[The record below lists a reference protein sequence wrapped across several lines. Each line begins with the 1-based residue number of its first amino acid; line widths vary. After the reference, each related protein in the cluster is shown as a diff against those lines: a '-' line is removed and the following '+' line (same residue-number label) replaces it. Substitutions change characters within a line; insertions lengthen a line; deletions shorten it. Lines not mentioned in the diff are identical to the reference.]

1 MIAMNLRL
9 LLLSPILWS
18 AACAP
23 SESSDE
29 ERAILL
35 AVASEVRPTID
46 AAFRYDWG
54 EGWPQD
60 YKVRLLPNRFPV
72 PDALEEVAQAIGNA
86 SVGPFQV
93 ECDQRLQECTAAPE
107 VAAGAIFS
115 DLRMITPDSATVYF
129 EFAILPP
136 SGRTEGYGQIDEMY
150 VVRRGETWVYV
161 GSVTIQES

>member
-1 MIAMNLRL
+1 
-9 LLLSPILWS
+9 
-18 AACAP
+18 
-23 SESSDE
+23 
-29 ERAILL
+29 
-35 AVASEVRPTID
+35 
-46 AAFRYDWG
+46 
-54 EGWPQD
+54 
-60 YKVRLLPNRFPV
+60 VRLLPGRFPV

-115 DLRMITPDSATVYF
+115 DLRMITPDSATVHF

-161 GSVTIQES
+161 GSVTVEES